1 MSDAYSI
8 AKTGGGLKLKL
19 KGEGSSKDKPKKSK
33 KRKSESEKSSSD
45 LKHQDEVN
53 HGGGW
58 LCENFDQITG
68 SVFIELQ
75 EYMYMHGL
83 ENGLFV
89 IGAPHDPT
97 ERPSMEEVLTAIR
110 ADENHIALKSA
121 HGQYLSVNQNGLIV
135 ARSEAIS
142 PKEYFEVL
150 IDYDYDGRKIYL
162 KASNDKYVGVNHEGD
177 IVTISDKK
185 DGLDLRI
192 RSLNKRDKLKE
203 AKRDL
208 PEEER
213 VDDLAN
219 VELNYVKKFQKFQ
232 DKKIRLYKGDDD
244 DLKSAKERGELH
256 EKLLDR
262 REKMKADR
270 YCK

>member
-1 MSDAYSI
+1 
-8 AKTGGGLKLKL
+8 
-19 KGEGSSKDKPKKSK
+19 
-33 KRKSESEKSSSD
+33 
-45 LKHQDEVN
+45 
-53 HGGGW
+53 
-58 LCENFDQITG
+58 
-68 SVFIELQ
+68 
-75 EYMYMHGL
+75 MYMHGL

-89 IGAPHDPT
+89 MGAPHEAREP
-97 ERPSMEEVLTAIR
+97 PASEEILTAIR
-110 ADENHIALKSA
+110 ANESHIALKSA

-142 PKEYFEVL
+142 PKEYFEVI

-177 IVTISDKK
+177 IVAMSDKK
-185 DGLDLRI
+185 DGLDLRV
-192 RSLNKRDKLKE
+192 RSLNKRDRSKQSNK
-203 AKRDL
+203 DL

-232 DKKIRLYKGDDD
+232 DKKIRLYKGDED
-244 DLKSAKERGELH
+244 DLRVAKEHGLLH

-262 REKMKADR
+262 REKMKSDR